1 MPHTRP
7 YQMRMYWLDV
17 VCTILL
23 FAIGL
28 VDVARGGIQLFASEW
43 AAGPNVAGL
52 TPVCNGTV
60 DEVAD
65 EHVRLVMVAYGAATL
80 STGPLLMLLAF
91 YRGIAYQS
99 YLPVDFQFG
108 AAVRAVVVLQV
119 LGAILQ
125 IVMTLGLTVGDAQ
138 LLGRLPFLIRLGLLA
153 LVFVCSFALWQPHE
167 LYEEAML
174 GRAPVDRAVKVTD
187 REARPVPGTVGLR
200 RDRE

>member
-1 MPHTRP
+1 MPHTRTFEV
-7 YQMRMYWLDV
+7 RMYWLDV

-28 VDVARGGIQLFASEW
+28 FDVARGLIHLFASEW

-65 EHVRLVMVAYGAATL
+65 DRVRLVMMAYGAATL
-80 STGPLLMLLAF
+80 STGPILMLLAF
-91 YRGIAYQS
+91 YRGIVYQS

-108 AAVRAVVVLQV
+108 AAVRAVVALQV

-138 LLGRLPFLIRLGLLA
+138 LLGRIPFLIRLGVLV
-153 LVFVCSFALWQPHE
+153 LVFVCSFALWRPHE

-174 GRAPVDRAVKVTD
+174 GRAPVDRAVEVTD
-187 REARPVPGTVGLR
+187 REARPVPGTVGIR
-200 RDRE
+200 RNRE

>member
-1 MPHTRP
+1 MPHTRTFEV
-7 YQMRMYWLDV
+7 RMYWLDV

-28 VDVARGGIQLFASEW
+28 LDVARGLILLFGSEW
-43 AAGPNVAGL
+43 AAGPSVAGL

-65 EHVRLVMVAYGAATL
+65 DRVRLVLMAYGAATL
-80 STGPLLMLLAF
+80 STGPILMLLAF
-91 YRGIAYQS
+91 YRGIVYQS

-108 AAVRAVVVLQV
+108 AAVRAVVALQV

-125 IVMTLGLTVGDAQ
+125 MVMTMGLTVGDAQ
-138 LLGRLPFLIRLGLLA
+138 LLGRIPFLIRLGVLV
-153 LVFVCSFALWQPHE
+153 LVFVCSFVLWRPHE

-174 GRAPVDRAVKVTD
+174 GRAPVDRAVEATD
-187 REARPVPGTVGLR
+187 REARPIPGTVGIR
-200 RDRE
+200 RNRE

>member
-1 MPHTRP
+1 MPHTNV
-7 YQMRMYWLDV
+7 YTARMNWLDI

-28 VDVARGGIQLFASEW
+28 FDVARGLIHLFASEW

-52 TPVCNGTV
+52 TPVCNGTA

-65 EHVRLVMVAYGAATL
+65 DRVRLVMMAYGAATL
-80 STGPLLMLLAF
+80 STGPILMLLAF
-91 YRGIAYQS
+91 YRSIVYQS

-108 AAVRAVVVLQV
+108 AAVRAVVALQG
-119 LGAILQ
+119 LGALLQ
-125 IVMTLGLTVGDAQ
+125 SVMTLGLNVGDAQ
-138 LLGRLPFLIRLGLLA
+138 LLGRIPFLIRLGVLA

-174 GRAPVDRAVKVTD
+174 GRAPVDRAVEVAD
-187 REARPVPGTVGLR
+187 REARPVPGAVGLR